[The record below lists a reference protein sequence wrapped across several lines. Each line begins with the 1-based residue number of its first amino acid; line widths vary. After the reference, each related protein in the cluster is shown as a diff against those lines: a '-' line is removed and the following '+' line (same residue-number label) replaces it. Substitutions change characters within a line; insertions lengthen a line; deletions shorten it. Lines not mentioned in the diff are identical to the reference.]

1 MASGFVAK
9 NCPRAGHLFVKMPNQ
24 DIDEV
29 LSAARPLRLEAGSII
44 TIRDEAS
51 NYLYLLWK
59 GRARFFYET
68 HNGKKIIAL
77 WRIPGQVIG
86 AASMANRPA
95 PYLTNAE
102 TVQDSVLLAWD
113 SATIRT
119 LSKGFP
125 QLADNVLCI
134 AYEIIAWYV
143 AAHAGL
149 AAETAQER
157 LAHLFLRLGPAIGE
171 KTPDGF
177 AMDVTNE
184 ELADCVVLS
193 AYTVSRILSAWEKI
207 GAISKQRGKVI
218 IRSIDRLF
226 VAIPSLRD
234 ITALR

>member
-1 MASGFVAK
+1 MASEFRAA
-9 NCPRAGHLFVKMPNQ
+9 NCSRAGHLFFKMPDQ

-29 LSAARPLRLEAGSII
+29 LAAARPLRLEAGSTI
-44 TIRDEAS
+44 TSRDESS
-51 NYLYLLWK
+51 NYLYFLWK

-68 HNGKKIIAL
+68 HNGKKLISM

-86 AASMANRPA
+86 AASIANRPA
-95 PYLTNAE
+95 PYLLSAE

-134 AYEIIAWYV
+134 AYEFIAWYV
-143 AAHAGL
+143 TTHACL
-149 AAETAQER
+149 ASETAQER
-157 LAHLFLRLGPAIGE
+157 LAHLFVRLGPIIGE
-171 KTPDGF
+171 KTSDGF

-184 ELADCVVLS
+184 ELADCVVLTT
-193 AYTVSRILSAWEKI
+193 YTVSRILSAWEKD
-207 GAISKQRGKVI
+207 GVVSKQRGKVI
-218 IRSIDRLF
+218 IHSIERLY